1 MIIGRDG
8 LFKKKQKWKR
18 PFANDLP
25 IQDMEKTTIIGSAT
39 AKNIG
44 EMYKTDV
51 GTRAFTFIA
60 DEPVKY
66 GGSDA
71 GPAPA
76 DYLCMALASCKAITI
91 RMYAQRKGW
100 KVASIDVSVNF
111 VKVDP
116 AAASLNTFFCT
127 ISLQGELDDKQ
138 RKRILEIAKI
148 CPIERLVG
156 KKNEVVTVLG

>member
-1 MIIGRDG
+1 
-8 LFKKKQKWKR
+8 
-18 PFANDLP
+18 
-25 IQDMEKTTIIGSAT
+25 MEKTTIIGYAT
-39 AKNIG
+39 AKNSG
-44 EMYKTDV
+44 DNYRTDV
-51 GTRAFTFIA
+51 VTGAFKFIV
-60 DEPVKY
+60 DEPARY
-66 GGSDA
+66 GGCDA

-100 KVASIDVSVNF
+100 NLAHIDVSVNF
-111 VKVDP
+111 VKGDT
-116 AAASLNTFFCT
+116 AAAVSNTFFCT

-148 CPIERLVG
+148 CPIERLLG